1 MKTALI
7 VGATGLTGTAL
18 TSLLIKENYYD
29 KVIIVVR
36 KPVALEHPRLEQ
48 IVCDFEHLPEG
59 IMAADDYFC
68 CLGTTMKKAGSKAAF
83 EKVDY
88 EYPLKFAQIAKQHGA
103 AQFIII
109 TAIASDSHS
118 KIYYSR
124 VKGRVEEA
132 LKDLNFSNLVILR
145 PSFLFGDRKEL
156 RIGEKL
162 GIWLARL
169 LEPLIPRRYR
179 GVEAT
184 TVAAAMSEIAK
195 KGLRGVQII
204 ESEEIT
210 PLSQSTR

>member
-18 TSLLIKENYYD
+18 TSQLLKENYYD
-29 KVIIVVR
+29 KVKIVVR

-48 IVCDFEHLPEG
+48 IVCDFEHLPEDK
-59 IMAADDYFC
+59 MTADDYFC

-83 EKVDY
+83 EKVDF
-88 EYPLKFAQIAKQHGA
+88 EYPLKTAQIAKNNAA

-109 TAIASDSHS
+109 TAIASDPNS

-124 VKGRVEEA
+124 VKGRIEEA
-132 LKDLNFSNLVILR
+132 LKEMQFPNLVILR

-162 GIWLARL
+162 GIALARL
-169 LEPLIPRRYR
+169 FEPLIPRRYR
-179 GVEAT
+179 GVEALR
-184 TVAAAMSEIAK
+184 VAAAMSNVAK
-195 KGLRGVQII
+195 KGLRGVQVF
-204 ESEEIT
+204 ESEEIQVN
-210 PLSQSTR
+210 PCLM

>member
-18 TSLLIKENYYD
+18 TSQLLKENYYD
-29 KVIIVVR
+29 KVKIVVR

-48 IVCDFEHLPEG
+48 IVCDFEHLPEDK
-59 IMAADDYFC
+59 MTADDYFC

-83 EKVDY
+83 EKVDF
-88 EYPLKFAQIAKQHGA
+88 EYPLKTAQIAKNNAA

-109 TAIASDSHS
+109 TAIASDPNS

-124 VKGRVEEA
+124 VKGRIEEA
-132 LKDLNFSNLVILR
+132 LKEMQFPNLVILR

-162 GIWLARL
+162 GIALARL
-169 LEPLIPRRYR
+169 FEPLIPRRYR
-179 GVEAT
+179 GVEASR
-184 TVAAAMSEIAK
+184 VAAAMSNMAK
-195 KGLRGVQII
+195 KGLRGVQVF
-204 ESEEIT
+204 ESEEIQVN
-210 PLSQSTR
+210 LCLM